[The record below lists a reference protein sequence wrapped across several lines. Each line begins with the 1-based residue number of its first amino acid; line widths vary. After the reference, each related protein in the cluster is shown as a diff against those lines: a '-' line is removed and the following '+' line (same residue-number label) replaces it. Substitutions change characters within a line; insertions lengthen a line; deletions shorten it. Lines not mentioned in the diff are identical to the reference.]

1 MKCRFLL
8 LTVMAFFTSIVYA
21 QVVKTGVEVLS
32 ERQFDILK
40 GKKVGLITNP
50 TGVDKNLKSTVDI
63 LHESPH
69 VQLVALYAPEH
80 GVRGDIAAG
89 EKVAHTVDAKTG
101 VKVFSLYGNT
111 RKPTQDMLQGV
122 NALVY
127 DIQDIGCRSYTFIS
141 TLGLAMQAAAE
152 KGIPVYVLDRPNP
165 LGGLKIEGNIVEDN
179 FISFVSQFK
188 IPYIY
193 GLTVGELAYMLNEE
207 NMLGKKCELH
217 IIPMQGWKRSMRF
230 YDTGLPWVLT
240 SPHIPYMQSAEYY
253 PATGILGELG
263 IMSIGVGYTIP
274 FQTFA
279 HDSFDAEL
287 LSNTLNSL
295 KLDGIKFRPIHYKPY
310 YGYGKDKN
318 LKGVQVFFTDYNSAR
333 LSEIQFFVMQVVK
346 QLYPEFPIFSQE
358 NSNRWNMFDKVCGTD
373 YIRKQLQTNG
383 YSFDKI
389 KSYWRKDEEKFREQ
403 SRKYWLYKE

>member
-1 MKCRFLL
+1 MRKILVLL
-8 LTVMAFFTSIVYA
+8 VLSFTLSVSS
-21 QVVKTGVEVLS
+21 QVVKTGIDVMQERNFDVLS
-32 ERQFDILK
+32 

-50 TGVDKNLKSTVDI
+50 TGVNKYLKSTVDI
-63 LHESPH
+63 LHEAKN

-89 EKVAHTVDAKTG
+89 EKVNNTIDAKTG

-122 NALVY
+122 DALVY

-152 KGIPVYVLDRPNP
+152 KKIPVYVLDRPNP
-165 LGGLKIEGNIVEDN
+165 LGGYKVEGNNTEDG

-193 GLTVGELAYMLNEE
+193 GLTVGELAFMLNEE
-207 NMLGKKCELH
+207 KMLGAKCDLH
-217 IIPMQGWKRSMRF
+217 IVPMEGWKRSMRF
-230 YDTGLPWVLT
+230 YETGLPWVLT

-253 PATGILGELG
+253 PATGVLGELG
-263 IMSIGVGYTIP
+263 VMSIGVGYTIP

-279 HDSFDAEL
+279 HESFDAEKL
-287 LSNTLNSL
+287 ATSLNAL
-295 KLDGIKFRPIHYKPY
+295 RLNGVTFRPIHYKPY

-318 LKGVQVFFTDYNSAR
+318 LKGVQVFFTDYDTAR
-333 LSEIQFFVMQVVK
+333 LSEVQFYVIQVVK
-346 QLYPEFPIFSQE
+346 QLYPEFGIFTSE
-358 NSNRWNMFDKVCGTD
+358 NSSRWNMFDKVCGTD
-373 YIRKQLQTNG
+373 YIRTQLQKNN
-383 YSFDKI
+383 YSFEQI
-389 KSYWRKDEEKFREQ
+389 KHYWRKDEEDFKKK
-403 SRKYWLYKE
+403 SSKYWIYKQ

>member
-1 MKCRFLL
+1 MRKFLVL
-8 LTVMAFFTSIVYA
+8 LVLSFTLSVSS
-21 QVVKTGVEVLS
+21 QVVKTGIDVMQERNFDVLS
-32 ERQFDILK
+32 

-50 TGVDKNLKSTVDI
+50 TGVNKYLKSTVDI
-63 LHESPH
+63 LHEAKN

-89 EKVAHTVDAKTG
+89 EKVNNTIDAKTG

-122 NALVY
+122 DALVY

-152 KGIPVYVLDRPNP
+152 KKIPVYVLDRPNP
-165 LGGLKIEGNIVEDN
+165 LGGYKVEGNNTEDG

-193 GLTVGELAYMLNEE
+193 GLTVGELAFMLNEE
-207 NMLGKKCELH
+207 KMLGAKCDLH
-217 IIPMQGWKRSMRF
+217 IVPMEGWKRSMRF
-230 YDTGLPWVLT
+230 YETGLPWVLT

-253 PATGILGELG
+253 PATGVLGELG
-263 IMSIGVGYTIP
+263 VMSIGVGYTIP

-279 HDSFDAEL
+279 HESFDAEKL
-287 LSNTLNSL
+287 ATSLNAL
-295 KLDGIKFRPIHYKPY
+295 RLNGVTFRPIHYKPY

-318 LKGVQVFFTDYNSAR
+318 LKGVQVFFTDYDTAR
-333 LSEIQFFVMQVVK
+333 LSEVQFYVIQVVK
-346 QLYPEFPIFSQE
+346 QLYPEFGIFTSE
-358 NSNRWNMFDKVCGTD
+358 NSSRWNMFDKVCGTD
-373 YIRKQLQTNG
+373 YIRTQLQKNN
-383 YSFDKI
+383 YSFEQI
-389 KSYWRKDEEKFREQ
+389 KHYWRKDEEDFKKK
-403 SRKYWLYKE
+403 SSKYWIYKQ

>member
-1 MKCRFLL
+1 MRKILVLL
-8 LTVMAFFTSIVYA
+8 VLSFTLNVSSQI
-21 QVVKTGVEVLS
+21 VKTGIDVLQERNFDVLS
-32 ERQFDILK
+32 

-50 TGVDKNLKSTVDI
+50 TGVNKYLKSTVDI
-63 LHESPH
+63 LHEAKN

-89 EKVAHTVDAKTG
+89 EKVNNTIDAKTG

-122 NALVY
+122 DALVY

-152 KGIPVYVLDRPNP
+152 KKIPVYVLDRPNP
-165 LGGLKIEGNIVEDN
+165 LGGYKVEGNNTEDG

-193 GLTVGELAYMLNEE
+193 GLTVGELAFMLNEE
-207 NMLGKKCELH
+207 KMLGAKCDLH
-217 IIPMQGWKRSMRF
+217 IVPMEGWKRSMRF
-230 YDTGLPWVLT
+230 YETGLPWVLT

-253 PATGILGELG
+253 PATGVLGELG
-263 IMSIGVGYTIP
+263 VMSIGVGYTIP

-279 HDSFDAEL
+279 HESFDAEKL
-287 LSNTLNSL
+287 ATSLNGL
-295 KLDGIKFRPIHYKPY
+295 RLNGVTFRPIHYKPY

-318 LKGVQVFFTDYNSAR
+318 LKGVQVFFTDYDTAR
-333 LSEIQFFVMQVVK
+333 LSEVQFYVIQVVK
-346 QLYPEFPIFSQE
+346 QLYPEFGIFTSE
-358 NSNRWNMFDKVCGTD
+358 NSSRWNMFDKVCGTD
-373 YIRKQLQTNG
+373 YIRTQLQKNN
-383 YSFDKI
+383 YSFEQI
-389 KSYWRKDEEKFREQ
+389 KHYWRKDEESFKKK
-403 SRKYWLYKE
+403 SSKYWIYK

>member
-127 DIQDIGCRSYTFIS
+127 DIQDIG
-141 TLGLAMQAAAE
+141 
-152 KGIPVYVLDRPNP
+152 K
-165 LGGLKIEGNIVEDN
+165 
-179 FISFVSQFK
+179 QFE
-188 IPYIY
+188 
-193 GLTVGELAYMLNEE
+193 EL
-207 NMLGKKCELH
+207 
-217 IIPMQGWKRSMRF
+217 
-230 YDTGLPWVLT
+230 
-240 SPHIPYMQSAEYY
+240 
-253 PATGILGELG
+253 
-263 IMSIGVGYTIP
+263 
-274 FQTFA
+274 
-279 HDSFDAEL
+279 
-287 LSNTLNSL
+287 
-295 KLDGIKFRPIHYKPY
+295 
-310 YGYGKDKN
+310 
-318 LKGVQVFFTDYNSAR
+318 VF
-333 LSEIQFFVMQVVK
+333 
-346 QLYPEFPIFSQE
+346 
-358 NSNRWNMFDKVCGTD
+358 
-373 YIRKQLQTNG
+373 
-383 YSFDKI
+383 
-389 KSYWRKDEEKFREQ
+389 KS
-403 SRKYWLYKE
+403 